1 MALTAEELTDI
12 ARQVKDFL
20 LLDSQGVNELPIA
33 SDLEGVSS
41 LPVLK
46 SIDGAESVVSA
57 PISLLLSQMRVSL
70 THVQWKNGAG
80 DWVNLIA
87 LADLNGKS
95 AYDVAVKLGFSGSE
109 SQWIASLTGKSA
121 YQSAVE
127 NGFVGTEA
135 DWIASL
141 SKDSKDAATRVNNA
155 LEEMQGQVSTAVAGI
170 DSKVNSKVAS
180 LGIVKTGDGS
190 KYLSDDGTYKSVDAA
205 ASIIEEEELIG
216 EYSVSQLEYNLYQ
229 TTFELSVLPKVAGAT
244 ATFKVSDRPLGFN
257 VFLEVK
263 SFSVSPVL
271 KSSLAVFPQ
280 KGYEIV
286 RVFVDADLCTKIE
299 IKCLVD
305 TSIDN
310 KAIVQ
315 LQYVR
320 DFGDIVE
327 FSVTVP
333 SGVDANAISLTFP
346 KLKYNKK
353 NVASLT
359 VDDSYSIYNGFF
371 AVVNKRWVS
380 NEICKSP
387 WTGADMSYAHHLG
400 MPNGI
405 NSSTGSYPSKFLE
418 YSDGAGIKHRF
429 ACSVAAWC
437 WSLGERDADVGIA
450 FPWISAKE
458 ARYMQDFGYTLNY
471 HDIHGIGDW
480 QKENGTTFA
489 PKKEFNKMLKAD
501 ADMFMEL
508 TDRVPKIM
516 QGPNGDPN
524 YIYMSRTCPI
534 IQYNMEIANRNT
546 DSICVPFKPFN
557 NSYLLDYKPSKHMV
571 QRFFYSTSYNFEGW
585 KNAIIAQMSLPEAD
599 RVWQILGM
607 HRMTVNPDENGTSL
621 PKAITEL
628 EEAQG
633 VSGSDELWFP
643 SIDEVYEY
651 WFMTYYGKVYK
662 TVNGQSVKFKVY
674 APCGKNFWFRSISC
688 LLSGISS
695 INGVSVVSSDN
706 CFGTSYAMSDGKL
719 LVNLDFNPE
728 LPQRAEKYVS
738 ILEADKN
745 KEYAYDDAQYFV
757 NMLKPGVK
765 EPFQARIDA
774 LVSKPVLNS
783 ISINSGATST
793 ENDTV
798 TIAFSYSAGTP
809 TQYMLSEKS
818 DLSDGV
824 WTDFVANPTF
834 VLSSGYGSKT
844 VYAKLRNGFGE
855 TSIMSDTINYTEPVL
870 NLTSLLINNGDV
882 STSNPSVTISFGYVG
897 TATHYMLSAN
907 SDFSGASW
915 VVFTANPSFVL
926 NNSTFGTK
934 TVYAKLKNSTVE
946 TSAVSD
952 SINLVDPNQI
962 ALNSVNINNGE
973 ENTSSLNVIVSLGV
987 TNTPTHY
994 RIGETSDLSAVSW
1007 QAYTSNQLSFAL
1019 SGYGLKTVYVQLKN
1033 ATSTSAVL
1041 SDSILAV
1048 QPVVLNSILINNAD
1062 VSTDNK
1068 TLSVAFSY
1076 SGGAPTHYM
1085 ISESS
1090 SLAGAS
1096 WVAFTSSPV
1105 SYTLADA
1112 NAGNKTVYV
1121 KLKNAA
1127 GESTVASDTIELTVQ
1142 QRKLVVFTE
1151 DGSKITTG
1159 FNGHCGPVVNN
1170 GETANAISTNYYST
1184 YSDNMPLYDT
1194 TGAAW
1199 GAYTKKDSDVLSYI
1213 TKYGGT
1219 DWKSLGGA
1227 ASYNAIL
1234 SGNQLKY
1241 PDEYY
1246 NVGAYII
1253 YKPDTVVGARAAVVL
1268 KGFEAG
1274 TYKVNVIVCVNQSY
1288 LSTDSTSPENAA
1300 NHIVAVNT
1308 QEKTRTPVTANVPN
1322 EILFEN
1328 VVLETAGDIT
1338 VMVWTPLRAEL
1349 PNWGKAVI
1357 GFNIIEV
1364 TKIS

>member
-280 KGYEIV
+280 KEYEIV

-327 FSVTVP
+327 FTVTVP

-387 WTGADMSYAHHLG
+387 WSGADVSYIHHLG

-437 WSLGERDADVGIA
+437 WDLGERDADVGIA
-450 FPWISAKE
+450 WPWISAKE

-471 HDIHGIGDW
+471 HDIQGIGDW
-480 QKENGTTFA
+480 QKANGTTLA
-489 PKKEFNKMLKAD
+489 PKNEFNKMLKVD

-524 YIYMSRTCPI
+524 YIYMCRTCPTV
-534 IQYNMEIANRNT
+534 QYNMEIANRGT

-607 HRMTVNPDENGTSL
+607 HRMTTNPDENGTSL
-621 PKAITEL
+621 QQAITQV

-633 VSGSDELWFP
+633 VSGTDEIWFP

-798 TIAFSYSAGTP
+798 TIAISYSAGTP

-882 STSNPSVTISFGYVG
+882 STSNPSVVLSFGYVG
-897 TATHYMLSAN
+897 TATHYMISAN
-907 SDFSGASW
+907 TDFSGASW
-915 VVFTANPSFVL
+915 VVFTANPTFVL
-926 NNSTFGTK
+926 DNSTFGTK

-1090 SLAGAS
+1090 SFTGAS
-1096 WVAFTSSPV
+1096 WIAFASSPV

-1112 NAGNKTVYV
+1112 AAGNKTVYV

-1142 QRKLVVFTE
+1142 QRKMVVFLE
-1151 DGSKITTG
+1151 DSSKINTG
-1159 FNGHCGPVVNN
+1159 FVSHCGPVVDN
-1170 GETANAISTNYYST
+1170 GATANAISTNYYAS
-1184 YSDNMPLYDT
+1184 YSDNIPLYDT

-1199 GAYTKKDSDVLSYI
+1199 GSYTKKPDDVLSYI
-1213 TKYGGT
+1213 TKYGGA
-1219 DWKSLGGA
+1219 SLIGIGGTA
-1227 ASYNAIL
+1227 GMNAVL
-1234 SGNQLKY
+1234 SGNLLKY

-1246 NVGAYII
+1246 NVGPYTI
-1253 YKPDTVVGARAAVVL
+1253 YKPGTPVGARTAVVI
-1268 KGFEAG
+1268 KGLEAG
-1274 TYKVNVIVCVNQSY
+1274 TYKVNVIVCINESY
-1288 LSTDSTSPENAA
+1288 TATGAA
-1300 NHIVAVNT
+1300 DPANPSNHVIAVNN
-1308 QEKTRTPVTANVPN
+1308 QEKTRTPVTKNIPN
-1322 EILFEN
+1322 ETLFDS

-1338 VMVWTPLRAEL
+1338 VMAWTPLRAEL
-1349 PNWGKAVI
+1349 PNWGKAII
-1357 GFNIIEV
+1357 GFNIIEI
-1364 TKIS
+1364 TKIA

>member
-1 MALTAEELTDI
+1 
-12 ARQVKDFL
+12 
-20 LLDSQGVNELPIA
+20 
-33 SDLEGVSS
+33 
-41 LPVLK
+41 
-46 SIDGAESVVSA
+46 
-57 PISLLLSQMRVSL
+57 
-70 THVQWKNGAG
+70 
-80 DWVNLIA
+80 
-87 LADLNGKS
+87 
-95 AYDVAVKLGFSGSE
+95 
-109 SQWIASLTGKSA
+109 
-121 YQSAVE
+121 
-127 NGFVGTEA
+127 
-135 DWIASL
+135 
-141 SKDSKDAATRVNNA
+141 
-155 LEEMQGQVSTAVAGI
+155 
-170 DSKVNSKVAS
+170 
-180 LGIVKTGDGS
+180 
-190 KYLSDDGTYKSVDAA
+190 
-205 ASIIEEEELIG
+205 
-216 EYSVSQLEYNLYQ
+216 
-229 TTFELSVLPKVAGAT
+229 
-244 ATFKVSDRPLGFN
+244 
-257 VFLEVK
+257 
-263 SFSVSPVL
+263 
-271 KSSLAVFPQ
+271 
-280 KGYEIV
+280 
-286 RVFVDADLCTKIE
+286 
-299 IKCLVD
+299 
-305 TSIDN
+305 
-310 KAIVQ
+310 
-315 LQYVR
+315 
-320 DFGDIVE
+320 
-327 FSVTVP
+327 
-333 SGVDANAISLTFP
+333 
-346 KLKYNKK
+346 
-353 NVASLT
+353 
-359 VDDSYSIYNGFF
+359 
-371 AVVNKRWVS
+371 
-380 NEICKSP
+380 
-387 WTGADMSYAHHLG
+387 
-400 MPNGI
+400 
-405 NSSTGSYPSKFLE
+405 
-418 YSDGAGIKHRF
+418 
-429 ACSVAAWC
+429 
-437 WSLGERDADVGIA
+437 
-450 FPWISAKE
+450 
-458 ARYMQDFGYTLNY
+458 
-471 HDIHGIGDW
+471 
-480 QKENGTTFA
+480 
-489 PKKEFNKMLKAD
+489 
-501 ADMFMEL
+501 MFMEL
-508 TDRVPKIM
+508 TGRVPKIM

-524 YIYMSRTCPI
+524 YIYMSRTCPT
-534 IQYNMEIANRNT
+534 IQYNMEIGARGT
-546 DSICVPFKPFN
+546 DSICTPFKPFN
-557 NSYLLDYKPSKHMV
+557 NSYLLDYKPGKHMI
-571 QRFFYSTSYNFEGW
+571 QRFFYNSSYNFEGW

-607 HRMTVNPDENGTSL
+607 HRMTTSPDENGTSL
-621 PKAITEL
+621 QQAITQV

-633 VSGSDELWFP
+633 VSGTDEIWFP

-757 NMLKPGVK
+757 QMLKPGVK
-765 EPFQARIDA
+765 EAYQARIDA

-798 TIAFSYSAGTP
+798 TIAISYSAGTP

-855 TSIMSDTINYTEPVL
+855 TSIMSDTINYTESVL

-882 STSNPSVTISFGYVG
+882 STSNPSVVLSFGYVG
-897 TATHYMLSAN
+897 TATHYMISAN
-907 SDFSGASW
+907 TDFSGASW
-915 VVFTANPSFVL
+915 VAFTANPTFVL
-926 NNSTFGTK
+926 DNSTFGTK

-1068 TLSVAFSY
+1068 TLSIAFSY

-1090 SLAGAS
+1090 SFTGAS
-1096 WVAFTSSPV
+1096 WIAFASLPV

-1112 NAGNKTVYV
+1112 AAGNKTVYV

-1142 QRKLVVFTE
+1142 QRKMVVFLE
-1151 DGSKITTG
+1151 ESPKITTG
-1159 FNGHCGPVVNN
+1159 VTGHCGPVVNN
-1170 GETANAISTNYYST
+1170 GETANAVSTNYYAT

-1199 GAYTKKDSDVLSYI
+1199 GSYTKKNSDVLTYI
-1213 TKYGGT
+1213 KKYGGET
-1219 DWKSLGGA
+1219 LMMIGGT
-1227 ASYNAIL
+1227 ASMNAVL
-1234 SGNQLKY
+1234 SGNLLKY

-1246 NVGAYII
+1246 NVALYSLF
-1253 YKPDTVVGARAAVVL
+1253 KPDTPVGARTAVVI
-1268 KGFEAG
+1268 KGLEAG
-1274 TYKVNVIVCVNQSY
+1274 TYKVNVIVCVNEPY
-1288 LSTDSTSPENAA
+1288 LASGATDPANPA
-1300 NHIVAVNT
+1300 NHVISVNN
-1308 QEKTRTPVTANVPN
+1308 QEKTRTPVTKNIPN
-1322 EILFEN
+1322 ETLFDS

-1338 VMVWTPLRAEL
+1338 VMAWTPLRAEL
-1349 PNWGKAVI
+1349 PNWGKAII